1 MEICNTSVAAVTDHE
16 DGSCTVTVNGYGKTD
31 IIATA
36 ADGSGVTA
44 SVTVNVSSLV
54 SSIVITGSNKVAI
67 GGKIKLK
74 AEVFPKSA
82 ANQAVVWET
91 NMTSRASVNKT
102 TGEVTGIEEGV
113 SGY

>member
-1 MEICNTSVAAVTDHE
+1 MESANTSVAAVTDHE

-74 AEVFPKSA
+74 AEVFSKVCCKSGSSLG
-82 ANQAVVWET
+82 NEYDFKGF
-91 NMTSRASVNKT
+91 RK
-102 TGEVTGIEEGV
+102 
-113 SGY
+113 